1 MTPSYATDHMGTS
14 QTAPSPSP
22 QAWWMCRIL
31 STDLHTPLQDQS
43 NDATHMFPARFF
55 HSQSVVDPEEKDQ
68 KKR

>member
-1 MTPSYATDHMGTS
+1 MGTF

-22 QAWWMCRIL
+22 QDWWMCRIL

-43 NDATHMFPARFF
+43 NDATHTFPARFF
-55 HSQSVVDPEEKDQ
+55 HSQSVAPEEKYQ

>member
-1 MTPSYATDHMGTS
+1 
-14 QTAPSPSP
+14 
-22 QAWWMCRIL
+22 MCRIL